1 MNGRSRLDKATL
13 PNGTGALGREEIR
26 DQQRTGPH
34 PLYSPWKSECPRRWF
49 VDRVSVDDTLT
60 DCLADDHT

>member
-13 PNGTGALGREEIR
+13 PNEHQELSGAKKIATSSGQATPIV
-26 DQQRTGPH
+26 
-34 PLYSPWKSECPRRWF
+34 SPWKSECPRRWF